1 MWYKDDDETQID
13 GAEKVCVFFFGTKM
27 IIKAKYTSATFKLS
41 TFRF

>member
-1 MWYKDDDETQID
+1 MRQRLTELRRF
-13 GAEKVCVFFFGTKM
+13 VFFFFGTKM

>member
-13 GAEKVCVFFFGTKM
+13 GAEKVCVFFFFFGTKM

-41 TFRF
+41 TF

>member
-1 MWYKDDDETQID
+1 MRHRLTELRRF
-13 GAEKVCVFFFGTKM
+13 VCFFFFGTKM

>member
-13 GAEKVCVFFFGTKM
+13 GAEKVCVFFFFGTKM

-41 TFRF
+41 TF